1 MKKIAIILTT
11 GFAALLPLAA
21 VTVPTAAQA
30 QVAVYV
36 QGPPPPPRYERVP
49 PPRRGYVWS
58 PGHYELRGNRHVW
71 VGGNYIRA
79 RPGYAYRAPE
89 WRDRGGRWE
98 YSRGRWDRDG
108 DGVPNRHD
116 RRPNNPYRN

>member
-1 MKKIAIILTT
+1 MKKIAIVLAT

-21 VTVPTAAQA
+21 VTIPTAAQA

-49 PPRRGYVWS
+49 PPRRGYVWA
-58 PGHYELRGNRHVW
+58 PGHYEYRGNRHVW
-71 VGGNYIRA
+71 IRGDYLRA

-98 YSRGRWDRDG
+98 YNRGRWDRDG
-108 DGVPNRHD
+108 DGVPNRYD